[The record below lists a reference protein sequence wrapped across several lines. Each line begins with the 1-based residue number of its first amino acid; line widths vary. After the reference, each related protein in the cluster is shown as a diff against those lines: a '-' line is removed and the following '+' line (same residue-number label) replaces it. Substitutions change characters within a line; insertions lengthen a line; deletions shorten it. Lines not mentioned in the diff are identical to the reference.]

1 MSTKRKLM
9 KLTSFVLAASLMQ
22 PRAELIESVAVNG
35 GEDTK
40 NIEDK
45 VLSTE
50 TSGVVGEGETED
62 TTEEKEPEVKK
73 EVFEVS
79 SAVAL
84 FEDKEVDE
92 LVIHSGSLNLNGHKL
107 VVKGS
112 VYVNGGTLNISG
124 GQLDVA
130 EDMVI
135 QQTVSLSGGKI
146 TVGGDMRLQSMGVDA
161 SGTKSYGFS
170 WSAALN
176 MKDENDIIE
185 VNGDFILYTYT
196 YYSSFTAGTL
206 KINGDIKQYDN
217 DGYCVFNTTG
227 THKVILS
234 GNKLQ
239 TVTLSNVSSRISNL
253 ILKNTSKEGVFFDS
267 YSNWDKLETNGVKV
281 SSHTGGSIGYT
292 LEKDETITG
301 DMLIYGGTLNL
312 NGHNLTIDGN
322 LVQNSGTIDIN
333 GGTLTVTGDYKLV
346 NGENGQSSGKLVMN
360 GKHMSGEEEITDTDK
375 VIIKGNFATNSIYSH
390 ENYLTSGVME
400 IGGNF
405 VQYGNS
411 TNFKTGGTHEVVLN
425 GKAGQTVSFGGQSSN
440 FNNLKI
446 ENISEDGVTFS
457 AATIVRG
464 KLYDTKSK
472 LVKPRNIYLASTA
485 QILSKDNKSEWSHDI
500 TFLEKR
506 TLSQDMKIGGKLYAN
521 NVLDISGYTLD
532 VAEDMIIQSTLIINK
547 GKVNVGGDMRVQS
560 ESINS
565 EGNSTYG
572 FSWSSAMQMTNEE
585 DMVNVNGDFVLYTY
599 THYSSFTAGTMNI
612 KGSIKQYNYDSYCI
626 FNTSGTHKII
636 LSGDKAQIVE
646 LNHVSSRIANLEL
659 RNTSKEG
666 VSFTKYAN
674 WGNLDKGESVLKLS
688 DGQYLG
694 YKLTKDEVIE
704 GDFVLLGDILDL
716 NGHNL
721 TVKGN
726 LIQNSGTIDING
738 GLLTVTGDYKLVN
751 GENGQSSGKLVMNGK
766 HMSGE
771 EEITDT
777 DKVIIKGNFATNSI
791 YSHENYLT
799 SGVMEIGGNFV
810 QYGNGTNFKTSGTH
824 EVILN
829 GEAGQT
835 ISFGGQSS
843 NFNNLKIENT
853 SEDGVT
859 FSAATVVRGELYD
872 TKSKLVKPRN
882 IYLASTAQIL
892 SKDNKSEWSHDITF
906 LEKRTLSQDMK
917 IGGKLYANN
926 VLDIS
931 GYTLDV
937 AEDMIIQSTL
947 IINKGKVNV
956 GGDMRVQ
963 SESIN
968 SEGNSTYGFSWS
980 SAMQMTNEE
989 DTVNVNG
996 DFVLHT
1002 YTYYSSFTAGT
1013 MNIKGSIKQY
1023 NSDSYCI
1030 FDTSG
1035 THKIILSG
1043 DKPQVVELN
1052 YVSSKIAN
1060 LELRNTSEEG
1070 VSFTKYAN
1078 WGNLDKGDSVLK
1090 LSDGQY
1096 LGYTL
1101 TKDEVIE
1108 GDFIL
1113 LGDTLNLNGYSLTI
1127 KGNLIQNSGT
1137 IDINGGLLTV
1147 TGDYKLVSGEN
1158 GQCSSK
1164 LIMDGKHISEDE
1176 EIADNDMV
1184 IVKGTFATNSIYSHE
1199 KYLTSGIMQIG
1210 GDFIQYRDTPN
1221 FKTSGTHEVILNGTQ
1236 LQKIRFGG
1244 QSSNFNNLRIENTS
1258 TTGVNFETVTKITGN
1273 LYNTNT
1279 KVYGGRN
1286 LYLYASANIMDEKTN
1301 KQEWSHDLAFV
1312 EQRTLNEDVKIGGSL
1327 YVLSELHINEKNLDV
1342 AGNAIVNQRV
1352 LVEDGKFAVAKN
1364 LLLQAEDVNADG
1376 TYRYSSTGYGAI
1388 VMENENDYVGVG
1400 KDCVLNSMYTNSVFN
1415 AGILEIKGNLTQR
1428 NYYDYCIFS
1437 AGGTHK
1443 VVLSGTSDQSVTFE
1457 NKGSKFNILEVT
1469 KPIEQY
1475 KFNLK
1480 TPWNELIE
1488 TTVDTKAPSVP
1499 KSLKASEK
1507 SAVMLHL
1514 TWEESNDENGIKG
1527 YNIFRNGVRIASS
1540 DKAEYIDAGLTPD
1553 TEYVY
1558 SVSAFDSVRNESSKT
1573 AEVKIS
1579 TAPDTEAPSIPT
1591 ELNVKPGKTVKLTWK
1606 GSNDN
1611 YKVDKY
1617 KIYRNDECIGEV
1629 NGTSFEDTKP
1639 GKEIY
1644 NYSVTAIDPYTNE
1657 SEKCEAVRIDLK
1669 PPAVPE
1675 KFGAECTEN
1684 SIVLTWDKAV
1694 EEDFALYTIYKKSQ
1708 TDEDYKALIN
1718 IGSAE
1723 SVSFE
1728 DTSVEFNKKY
1738 SYKLVV
1744 SDTSGNVSDFSEPVT
1759 KIIDTDTTKPVI
1771 TSAGSS
1777 QSGRMS
1783 NTSDISVNFSDNFDV
1798 VSFEAFVSVSE
1809 KNEWTSLKK
1818 SEIVKGKTSYSF
1830 VPDVSKLESGNYD
1843 MKFIVSD
1850 QSGNKS
1856 EEYIITLAYDK
1867 CTLVKPE
1874 ITAKNSGMKID
1885 LSWNGTDNEQFS
1897 RSNLYRKSEDDTE
1910 YQLIA
1915 QLEQNVYTDDT
1926 VTEGKLYSYY
1936 VKSYDIYGNVMVSK
1950 PAEIVAVEKSDYTE
1964 VPYGYS
1970 VKDGYVIITDC
1981 DVTAEKIVIPSEIE
1995 GVPVS
2000 EITSQAFSGA
2010 KAKEIIIPETVSK
2023 IGVQVFKD
2031 CSGITSLVIPKSVKY
2046 IGDNCFEN
2054 CTALEKVE
2062 ILSTDISMSGY
2073 AFEGCSD
2080 KLTVYAPM
2088 GSATQ
2093 ITANQSGTAYIPT
2106 DCEYEVSEE
2115 TVKIVKYNGSLAN
2128 IVIPSYIEGKDV
2140 TVIGASSFKDNDNI
2154 TGITLPSAIK
2164 SIGEFAFM
2172 NCSALSSINF
2182 DGVSLESAGAD
2193 FIYNTPYADSI
2204 DSDFVIIA
2212 NDYLYRYTGTD
2223 TYVTI
2228 PEGVRIIGADAF
2240 ADCDYIE
2247 NINIASSVS
2256 KILSGAF
2263 FGCIKLEKVIIPEN
2277 VSYIGDYAFSCCE
2290 NLKEAVLPENITQ
2303 GTEAF
2308 FGTKIK

>member
-1 MSTKRKLM
+1 M
-9 KLTSFVLAASLMQ
+9 
-22 PRAELIESVAVNG
+22 
-35 GEDTK
+35 
-40 NIEDK
+40 
-45 VLSTE
+45 
-50 TSGVVGEGETED
+50 
-62 TTEEKEPEVKK
+62 
-73 EVFEVS
+73 
-79 SAVAL
+79 
-84 FEDKEVDE
+84 
-92 LVIHSGSLNLNGHKL
+92 
-107 VVKGS
+107 
-112 VYVNGGTLNISG
+112 
-124 GQLDVA
+124 
-130 EDMVI
+130 
-135 QQTVSLSGGKI
+135 
-146 TVGGDMRLQSMGVDA
+146 
-161 SGTKSYGFS
+161 
-170 WSAALN
+170 
-176 MKDENDIIE
+176 
-185 VNGDFILYTYT
+185 
-196 YYSSFTAGTL
+196 
-206 KINGDIKQYDN
+206 
-217 DGYCVFNTTG
+217 
-227 THKVILS
+227 
-234 GNKLQ
+234 
-239 TVTLSNVSSRISNL
+239 
-253 ILKNTSKEGVFFDS
+253 
-267 YSNWDKLETNGVKV
+267 
-281 SSHTGGSIGYT
+281 
-292 LEKDETITG
+292 
-301 DMLIYGGTLNL
+301 
-312 NGHNLTIDGN
+312 
-322 LVQNSGTIDIN
+322 
-333 GGTLTVTGDYKLV
+333 
-346 NGENGQSSGKLVMN
+346 
-360 GKHMSGEEEITDTDK
+360 
-375 VIIKGNFATNSIYSH
+375 
-390 ENYLTSGVME
+390 
-400 IGGNF
+400 
-405 VQYGNS
+405 
-411 TNFKTGGTHEVVLN
+411 
-425 GKAGQTVSFGGQSSN
+425 
-440 FNNLKI
+440 
-446 ENISEDGVTFS
+446 
-457 AATIVRG
+457 
-464 KLYDTKSK
+464 
-472 LVKPRNIYLASTA
+472 
-485 QILSKDNKSEWSHDI
+485 
-500 TFLEKR
+500 
-506 TLSQDMKIGGKLYAN
+506 
-521 NVLDISGYTLD
+521 
-532 VAEDMIIQSTLIINK
+532 
-547 GKVNVGGDMRVQS
+547 
-560 ESINS
+560 
-565 EGNSTYG
+565 
-572 FSWSSAMQMTNEE
+572 
-585 DMVNVNGDFVLYTY
+585 
-599 THYSSFTAGTMNI
+599 
-612 KGSIKQYNYDSYCI
+612 
-626 FNTSGTHKII
+626 
-636 LSGDKAQIVE
+636 
-646 LNHVSSRIANLEL
+646 
-659 RNTSKEG
+659 
-666 VSFTKYAN
+666 
-674 WGNLDKGESVLKLS
+674 
-688 DGQYLG
+688 
-694 YKLTKDEVIE
+694 
-704 GDFVLLGDILDL
+704 
-716 NGHNL
+716 
-721 TVKGN
+721 
-726 LIQNSGTIDING
+726 
-738 GLLTVTGDYKLVN
+738 
-751 GENGQSSGKLVMNGK
+751 
-766 HMSGE
+766 
-771 EEITDT
+771 
-777 DKVIIKGNFATNSI
+777 
-791 YSHENYLT
+791 
-799 SGVMEIGGNFV
+799 
-810 QYGNGTNFKTSGTH
+810 
-824 EVILN
+824 
-829 GEAGQT
+829 
-835 ISFGGQSS
+835 
-843 NFNNLKIENT
+843 
-853 SEDGVT
+853 
-859 FSAATVVRGELYD
+859 
-872 TKSKLVKPRN
+872 
-882 IYLASTAQIL
+882 
-892 SKDNKSEWSHDITF
+892 
-906 LEKRTLSQDMK
+906 
-917 IGGKLYANN
+917 
-926 VLDIS
+926 
-931 GYTLDV
+931 
-937 AEDMIIQSTL
+937 
-947 IINKGKVNV
+947 
-956 GGDMRVQ
+956 
-963 SESIN
+963 
-968 SEGNSTYGFSWS
+968 
-980 SAMQMTNEE
+980 
-989 DTVNVNG
+989 
-996 DFVLHT
+996 
-1002 YTYYSSFTAGT
+1002 
-1013 MNIKGSIKQY
+1013 
-1023 NSDSYCI
+1023 
-1030 FDTSG
+1030 
-1035 THKIILSG
+1035 
-1043 DKPQVVELN
+1043 
-1052 YVSSKIAN
+1052 
-1060 LELRNTSEEG
+1060 
-1070 VSFTKYAN
+1070 
-1078 WGNLDKGDSVLK
+1078 
-1090 LSDGQY
+1090 
-1096 LGYTL
+1096 
-1101 TKDEVIE
+1101 
-1108 GDFIL
+1108 
-1113 LGDTLNLNGYSLTI
+1113 
-1127 KGNLIQNSGT
+1127 
-1137 IDINGGLLTV
+1137 
-1147 TGDYKLVSGEN
+1147 
-1158 GQCSSK
+1158 
-1164 LIMDGKHISEDE
+1164 SEDE
-1176 EIADNDMV
+1176 EIIDKDMV

-1199 KYLTSGIMQIG
+1199 KYLTSGIMEIG
-1210 GDFIQYRDTPN
+1210 GDFVQYRDATN
-1221 FKTSGTHEVILNGTQ
+1221 FKTSGTHEVVLNGDK
-1236 LQKIRFGG
+1236 LQNVNFGG

-1258 TTGVNFETVTKITGN
+1258 EAGVNFATISRITGT
-1273 LYNTNT
+1273 LYNTPT
-1279 KVYGGRN
+1279 KVHGGRN
-1286 LYLYASANIMDEKTN
+1286 IYLLASAQISDEETSKS
-1301 KQEWSHDLAFV
+1301 EWSHDIAFV
-1312 EQRTLNEDVKIGGSL
+1312 GERTLTDDIKIGGSMYAL
-1327 YVLSELHINEKNLDV
+1327 NKLHLKGKNLEV
-1342 AGNAIVNQRV
+1342 GENIIVNDVIYIEGGSMTTQ
-1352 LVEDGKFAVAKN
+1352 KN
-1364 LLLQAEDVNADG
+1364 LFVQYESVNADG
-1376 TYRYSSTGYGAI
+1376 TYSYDNTSYGSL
-1388 VMENENDYVGVG
+1388 VMENENDYIGVG
-1400 KDCVLNSMYTNSVFN
+1400 KDFVLNAYYNSPV
-1415 AGILEIKGNLTQR
+1415 
-1428 NYYDYCIFS
+1428 FS
-1437 AGGTHK
+1437 AGVLEVKGNIIQKNAYYNRTINATGTHK
-1443 VVLSGTSDQSVTFE
+1443 TILSGTDTQTITFDTKE
-1457 NKGSKFNILEVT
+1457 SKFNILEVT

-1708 TDEDYKALIN
+1708 TDEDYKALID
-1718 IGSAE
+1718 IRSVE

-1728 DTSVEFNKKY
+1728 DTNVEFNKKY

-1897 RSNLYRKSEDDTE
+1897 RSDLYRKSEDDTE

-2182 DGVSLESAGAD
+2182 EGVSLESAGAD

-2290 NLKEAVLPENITQ
+2290 NLKEAVLPEDITQ
-2303 GTEAF
+2303 GTETF